1 MPNRKIMKTLGSG
14 AIVCLCL
21 IVCLCAVS
29 CRRLEYGN
37 ALYEEL
43 ERTNADLREELEQL
57 NESRRLNTE
66 VQARFSL
73 IRRQISERKLDD
85 AERNLVEL
93 GRLDQY
99 ADEIKNLQALID
111 TARKLTPDTT
121 ELALDREVI
130 LNESNE
136 KLRLPENYG
145 HVIHQSSPTPYDA
158 PPTKL
163 ESLLEKKVSMQIKDM
178 ALDDFAMTLGSL
190 DGLNIAD
197 PMNVVFSN
205 ETIKSKTFSANFKD
219 VPLRELFA
227 FISRNLGVDFNIV
240 DNLIWV
246 TPAAE
251 GATGVPLETQIIP
264 LGHGIIPKVPEG
276 IAVTD
281 KTIGAGTEEDNDL
294 ETALKAFYAT
304 SKTGGTYTLFPTR
317 NMLLVNDTRAN
328 IRRIEELV
336 KRLDKIPYQVLIE
349 ARFLTVSQADLRDI
363 GVELKHYNGGKTGA
377 NIGATNDT
385 NANLSHFATEL
396 GAIVSGN
403 AEGFSGLTV
412 SGILGNRSF
421 DILLSAIEGK
431 ESTVNISAPR
441 VTTMNNRTARL
452 RKGDKRYYF
461 EQYNLQTVDNGDK
474 GKDQVLVPSGKPT
487 SLPLGITFDVKVN
500 IGNDGKTILLGL
512 HPEIITFL
520 KWEDY
525 ASTETTTANNVTTTR
540 QTNVM
545 LPRTHEQSIAASLAI
560 RSGETVILG
569 GMVENATRRIIHK
582 VPFLGDIP
590 YLGAMFR
597 RTRETTEP
605 TNLLIFVT
613 ATVIDENG
621 NYIVI
626 DD

>member
-1 MPNRKIMKTLGSG
+1 MRP
-14 AIVCLCL
+14 L
-21 IVCLCAVS
+21 IRITQKPGILCLCASLCLCSVS
-29 CRRLEYGN
+29 CRRLEYGS

-43 ERTNADLREELEQL
+43 ERTNAQLKEELEQL
-57 NESRRLNTE
+57 NEARQLQTE
-66 VQARFSL
+66 VMRRFSL
-73 IRRQISERKLDD
+73 IRRQISDRKLNE
-85 AERNLVEL
+85 AERNLAEL
-93 GRLDQY
+93 GHLEQFEE
-99 ADEIKNLQALID
+99 EIKSLQALID
-111 TARKLTPDTT
+111 TARKLSPDTT
-121 ELALDREVI
+121 ELALDREVV
-130 LNESNE
+130 LNESTD
-136 KLRLPENYG
+136 KLKLPDNYG
-145 HVIHQSSPTPYDA
+145 HVIHMSSPQPYDA

-163 ESLLEKKVSMQIKDM
+163 ESLLEKKVSLQINNM
-178 ALDDFAMTLGSL
+178 PLDDFAMTLGNL
-190 DGLNIAD
+190 DGLNVAD
-197 PMNVVFSN
+197 PMNVIFSN

-246 TPAAE
+246 TAAAE
-251 GATGVPLETQIIP
+251 GAAGVPLETQVIP

-281 KTIGAGTEEDNDL
+281 KAIGAGTEEDDDL
-294 ETALKAFYAT
+294 ETALKTFYAT
-304 SKTGGTYTLFPTR
+304 SKTGGTYTLFRTR

-336 KRLDKIPYQVLIE
+336 KCLDKIPYQVLIE
-349 ARFLTVSQADLRDI
+349 ARFLTVSQSDLRDI
-363 GVELKHYNGGKTGA
+363 GVELKHYNGGTTGA

-396 GAIVSGN
+396 GAITTGH

-421 DILLSAIEGK
+421 DILLSAIESK

-452 RKGDKRYYF
+452 RKGDKRYSF

-474 GKDQVLVPSGKPT
+474 GKDQILVPNGKPT

-500 IGNDGKTILLGL
+500 IGNDGKTIFLGL

-525 ASTETTTANNVTTTR
+525 ISTETTTANNVTTTR
-540 QTNVM
+540 NTNVM

-569 GMVENATRRIIHK
+569 GMVENATRRITRK
-582 VPFLGDIP
+582 VPLLGDIP

-597 RTRETTEP
+597 HVRETTEP